1 MESDYSNGRVNRP
14 LCRRDDY
21 RARYKRNR
29 RVVFLPSSLPRIV
42 FPGKWN
48 RKSGDRERSPYVSV
62 LRGSKGEVKLMEL
75 MFSERG
81 VAFLGRVGHLGWI
94 FELDGRFWQ
103 RGRVRHH
110 SDREAYTLPS
120 DLVPSW
126 HPKSRRF
133 PLVARQRGRGECTWA
148 NRLGVR
154 KLQLIEALLLFPL
167 PLSPSSRPI
176 DKFSAKVR
184 SAQKRIAVEDI
195 LDPSSSIF
203 PRGRKKKEER
213 EREGERIS
221 LKSCF
226 FRTKNI
232 DEQRRVFLRLSL
244 FYFAIFLSHPDGSP
258 CLDSGLFIPCTM
270 DEIIENL

>member
-1 MESDYSNGRVNRP
+1 MHLSESI
-14 LCRRDDY
+14 RRKKIATD
-21 RARYKRNR
+21 RSPSP
-29 RVVFLPSSLPRIV
+29 LPSS
-42 FPGKWN
+42 
-48 RKSGDRERSPYVSV
+48 
-62 LRGSKGEVKLMEL
+62 
-75 MFSERG
+75 
-81 VAFLGRVGHLGWI
+81 
-94 FELDGRFWQ
+94 
-103 RGRVRHH
+103 
-110 SDREAYTLPS
+110 
-120 DLVPSW
+120 
-126 HPKSRRF
+126 
-133 PLVARQRGRGECTWA
+133 
-148 NRLGVR
+148 
-154 KLQLIEALLLFPL
+154 
-167 PLSPSSRPI
+167 LSPSSRPI
-176 DKFSAKVR
+176 DKFSAKAR